1 MSTTFWEHIDWSDS
15 ADDSFS
21 LGLSRVKS
29 EFWNGWQK
37 AQHKVIPSCDE
48 ERFSRAHTKSVPAG
62 NFADTLPYAHWV
74 RELFPPKM
82 GRRYPLRRDFLKLF
96 RKLCRTLLQSA
107 FSNWLSTVRDLIQVH
122 FHNVFEI
129 AAANPE
135 RTREDNP
142 QEFAY
147 QFLNALVEGVVK
159 ERADGLCSDGFL
171 GYFLGVRNTRSEEAD
186 MLVLLRELVRA
197 TLHMYVVELSSTA
210 QIELAK
216 RCSTKATKTES
227 VLAQQSQVI
236 PAQDDA
242 GSQHALTQQ
251 SEVVVTPDEAGSA
264 STLRLRFLDEP
275 PDNLSVRVVVL
286 KIFPQLKKT
295 LHDAHYYVVGGTE
308 KWQSPFDAGYI
319 PEIPVGCN
327 ADESQIE
334 RYVIRREG
342 SSANKAALHM
352 IQEICGLSVEK
363 PFVDIRAPC
372 KDKSSRE
379 QHSDGS
385 GKKIRQEQKSLK
397 RLEERSYIG
406 SATLAP
412 TSLYPPRHI
421 FDFLPATSQPPLARK
436 SLKDKYA

>member
-1 MSTTFWEHIDWSDS
+1 
-15 ADDSFS
+15 
-21 LGLSRVKS
+21 
-29 EFWNGWQK
+29 
-37 AQHKVIPSCDE
+37 
-48 ERFSRAHTKSVPAG
+48 
-62 NFADTLPYAHWV
+62 
-74 RELFPPKM
+74 M

-264 STLRLRFLDEP
+264 STLRLRFLDKP

-295 LHDAHYYVVGGTE
+295 LHDAHYYVVAEQKNGNHPSMLDISR
-308 KWQSPFDAGYI
+308 KFPLLAD
-319 PEIPVGCN
+319 

-352 IQEICGLSVEK
+352 IQEICGLSVET
-363 PFVDIRAPC
+363 IRRYTRPMRKINQAGN
-372 KDKSSRE
+372 STATE
-379 QHSDGS
+379 A

-397 RLEERSYIG
+397 RLERRSYIG
-406 SATLAP
+406 SA
-412 TSLYPPRHI
+412 S
-421 FDFLPATSQPPLARK
+421 
-436 SLKDKYA
+436 